1 MEIVAD
7 KGIYKEVHTWEF
19 YRRGLRLKAMA
30 AIQSGQKSIDIY
42 LYLSLLFRRKWEIV
56 FGMIPFLLAGVIYC
70 LLATKIY
77 STSTTIVVVPQRVP
91 EAYIRSTV
99 TGDIDERIRGIW
111 QKVTSRTSLE
121 RIIEQFDLYAEAR
134 EGLPMETVVEVMRS
148 KIKIDSPRT
157 ARTNAFILSYEGKDP
172 IAVTRVVNALA
183 NMFIEENLKLR
194 ETQAKGTAE
203 FLSEELEKVYSELKR
218 REEALKEYKMEH
230 MGELPEQRDS
240 NLAMLQRLQE
250 EVETLQENIRRA
262 EDRKLLLQRQIAEE
276 RSNLSLAS
284 DLSGS
289 QEGGVTQAPTTLEGL
304 RERLKSLRIRYT
316 DTHPDVVSVRNLIA
330 KLEKE
335 QNMQSPASDSE
346 ETEEEEES
354 GAMVD
359 AGSPA
364 NSVIVGLQYQVKGLD
379 FDIKAS
385 REACDKIRKQIVVY
399 QSRIENTPRREQELL
414 DLSRDYEN
422 LRTSYE
428 NLLNRKIEAEQ
439 AAALERRQKGEQ
451 FRVIDPARVPETYIK
466 PDVKKILAMALVLAA
481 GAGLGLALGRE
492 YLSNVFYDPGDVK
505 KALDIPVL
513 ACVPLLLTDAERR
526 KKRLAAF
533 FFGTLAVAGY
543 AVITVLLFIL
553 WSRGPGALEGLF

>member
-1 MEIVAD
+1 
-7 KGIYKEVHTWEF
+7 
-19 YRRGLRLKAMA
+19 MA

-91 EAYIRSTV
+91 EAYVRSTV

-111 QKVTSRTSLE
+111 QEVTSRTSLE

-172 IAVTRVVNALA
+172 IVVTRVVNALA

-346 ETEEEEES
+346 ETEEEGES

-359 AGSPA
+359 AGSPV
-364 NSVIVGLQYQVKGLD
+364 NSVIVGLQYQVKGLE
-379 FDIKAS
+379 FDIRAS